1 MSTSSFEMTRDCE
14 EIRKRLEKHKD
25 YYETMLAGLEN
36 VKIKRKKDGTHFAN
50 VNQTFENGKVVIP
63 NYSDEFH
70 KVFQYYARSEKQGC
84 MDFSFDVYVYTDTL
98 PDGDSRKEKGISTAS
113 FMRETYTFNTDEIIA
128 ELAKQKGFARSMIK
142 AYDGQL
148 KALETVFPLVE
159 SKLQELKDLIY
170 SQCKDFRDNPI
181 YASSL
186 EYALH
191 DFCKS
196 NMR

>member
-1 MSTSSFEMTRDCE
+1 MSTSSFEMTRNCD
-14 EIRKRLEKHKD
+14 EIRKRLEGHKD
-25 YYETMLAGLEN
+25 YYETMLAGLES

-70 KVFQYYARSEKQGC
+70 KVFKYYAKSEKQGY
-84 MDFSFDVYVYTDTL
+84 MDFEFNVFVYTDAL
-98 PDGDSRKEKGISTAS
+98 PDGDPRKEKGISTAS
-113 FMRETYTFNTDEIIA
+113 FMRPTYTFSTDEIIA
-128 ELAKQKGFARSMIK
+128 ELEEQKEMARHMIEV
-142 AYDGQL
+142 YDGQL
-148 KALETVFPLVE
+148 KALDTVFPLVE

-170 SQCKDFRDNPI
+170 SQCKDFREYPI
-181 YASSL
+181 YTSSI
-186 EYALH
+186 EYALY